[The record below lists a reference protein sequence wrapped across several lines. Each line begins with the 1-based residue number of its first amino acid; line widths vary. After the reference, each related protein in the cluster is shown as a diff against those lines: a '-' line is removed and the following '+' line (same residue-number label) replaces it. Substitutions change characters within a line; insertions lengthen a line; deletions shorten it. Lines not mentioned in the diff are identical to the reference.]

1 MTVLGTAE
9 ARIRAL
15 KPLVFQTSSTVGST
29 SRSAKHYR
37 KSQASFAGFLVL
49 AVHVLSGLGQSRH
62 GFVEAYAVTVCDL
75 VAGDRIGCPSL
86 DGAERTS
93 FNAGDLHVSGHRVA
107 GHAEVMLEGRFRGVL
122 DYPRLSSARRRNQC
136 RSHGGSYTDL
146 GLASA
151 LSSRQRRMMLAEVT
165 YPERGE
171 HPFTDFFARDLAS
184 FHQGVDKG
192 GHDSG

>member
-1 MTVLGTAE
+1 MWPRCGQSPTPT
-9 ARIRAL
+9 
-15 KPLVFQTSSTVGST
+15 T
-29 SRSAKHYR
+29 RSAKDHR
-37 KSQASFAGFLVL
+37 KRQAGLARFLVL
-49 AVHVLSGLGQSRH
+49 AVHVLGGLGQSCHR
-62 GFVEAYAVTVCDL
+62 FVEAYTVTVCDL
-75 VAGDRIGCPSL
+75 VAGDRISCPGL

-93 FNAGDLHVSGHRVA
+93 FNARDLHVPGHRVA

-122 DYPRLSSARRRNQC
+122 DYSRLSSTRRGDQC
-136 RSHGGSYTDL
+136 RSHGGSHTDL

-151 LSSRQRRMMLAEVT
+151 LGGGQRRMMLAEIA

-171 HPFTDFFARDLAS
+171 HSFADLFARDLAS